1 MKKINNTRYFILAVV
16 IVLLSFSC
24 TSTEKKEDD
33 VLPPSRSTS
42 LIRLSD
48 IEKQI
53 AENPV
58 GALHM
63 IYIYK
68 EVYSNKQNDEDDD
81 WNNLLKYEKEAID
94 NLRVMQEN
102 AIKEE
107 RWDDAVSFSRSLA
120 SIGVTVEKTGLE
132 PDFVLAD
139 AKKKLADGS
148 NLSAFLAAVKAH
160 QLKPLDSASASAF
173 P

>member
-1 MKKINNTRYFILAVV
+1 MEKINKTGQFILAAV
-16 IVLLSFSC
+16 IFLLLFSC
-24 TSTEKKEDD
+24 TSTDKQEDD
-33 VLPPSRSTS
+33 VLLPLRSTS
-42 LIRLSD
+42 SIRLGD

-53 AENPV
+53 TENPV

-68 EVYSNKQNDEDDD
+68 EVYSNKRNDEDDD
-81 WNNLLKYEKEAID
+81 WKNLLKYEKEAAD

-120 SIGVTVEKTGLE
+120 SIGITVEKTGFE

-139 AKKKLADGS
+139 AKKTGGQQQFKRVSRGG
-148 NLSAFLAAVKAH
+148 
-160 QLKPLDSASASAF
+160 
-173 P
+173 